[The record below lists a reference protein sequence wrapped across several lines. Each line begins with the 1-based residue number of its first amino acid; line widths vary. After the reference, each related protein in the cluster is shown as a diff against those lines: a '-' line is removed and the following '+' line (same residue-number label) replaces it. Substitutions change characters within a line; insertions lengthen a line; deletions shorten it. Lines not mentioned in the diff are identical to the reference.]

1 MEKRISVNEFRSAV
15 RVAQA
20 CNPLII
26 KRDSFLKK
34 IEKLKEEYET
44 YDAQVKALE
53 SGIVSLL
60 GISVEDIVKK
70 VVVETGTDSNGKVTK
85 ATKYLPTDNVTFD
98 AEKKQYIVNIP
109 EGEQVSS
116 EEDIPA
122 VDEAEVPTEDVGMAT
137 EMPASNNDVFQFN
150 N

>member
-60 GISVEDIVKK
+60 GISVEDMVKK
-70 VVVETGTDSNGKVTK
+70 EVVVTGTDSNGKVTK

-98 AEKKQYIVNIP
+98 AEKKQYIVSIP
-109 EGEQVSS
+109 EKGQLSS
-116 EEDIPA
+116 EENVPT
-122 VDEAEVPTEDVGMAT
+122 VEEAEAPAETVEEAT
-137 EMPASNNDVFQFN
+137 EMPASNDVFQFN

>member
-53 SGIVSLL
+53 SGIKSLL
-60 GISVEDIVKK
+60 GVGVEDIVKK
-70 VVVETGTDSNGKVTK
+70 VIESGTDSNGKPTK
-85 ATKYLPTDNVTFD
+85 TTKYLPTDIVAYD
-98 AEKKQYIVNIP
+98 KEKKQYIITISEEGQASSEGNIP
-109 EGEQVSS
+109 TVE
-116 EEDIPA
+116 
-122 VDEAEVPTEDVGMAT
+122 EAEAPAETVEEAT
-137 EMPASNNDVFQFN
+137 EMSASNDVF
-150 N
+150 

>member
-53 SGIVSLL
+53 SGIKSLL
-60 GISVEDIVKK
+60 GVGVEDIVKK
-70 VVVETGTDSNGKVTK
+70 VIESGTDSNGKPTK
-85 ATKYLPTDNVTFD
+85 TTKYLPTDIVTYD
-98 AEKKQYIVNIP
+98 KEKKQYIITIS
-109 EGEQVSS
+109 EEEQVSS
-116 EEDIPA
+116 EENIPT
-122 VDEAEVPTEDVGMAT
+122 VEEAEVPAEAVGEAT
-137 EMPASNNDVFQFN
+137 EMPASNDVFQFN

>member
-34 IEKLKEEYET
+34 IEKLKEEYDT

-60 GISVEDIVKK
+60 GISVENIVKK
-70 VVVETGTDSNGKVTK
+70 EVVVTGTDSNGKVTK

-98 AEKKQYIVNIP
+98 AEKKQYIVSIP
-109 EGEQVSS
+109 EERQSPS
-116 EEDIPA
+116 EEDVPT
-122 VDEAEVPTEDVGMAT
+122 VEEVEVPAETIEEAT
-137 EMPASNNDVFQFN
+137 EMPASNDVFQFN

>member
-60 GISVEDIVKK
+60 GISVEDMVKK
-70 VVVETGTDSNGKVTK
+70 EVVVTGTDSNGKVTK

-98 AEKKQYIVNIP
+98 AEKKQYIVSIP
-109 EGEQVSS
+109 EEGQPSS
-116 EEDIPA
+116 EEDVPTVEEAEIPA
-122 VDEAEVPTEDVGMAT
+122 ETVEEVT
-137 EMPASNNDVFQFN
+137 EMPASNDVFQFN

>member
-26 KRDSFLKK
+26 KRNSFLKK
-34 IEKLKEEYET
+34 IEKLQEEYGA

-53 SGIVSLL
+53 SGIKTLL
-60 GISVEDIVKK
+60 GVRVEDIVKK
-70 VVVETGTDSNGKVTK
+70 VIEPGTDSNGKPTK
-85 ATKYLPTDNVTFD
+85 TTKYLPTDIVTYD
-98 AEKKQYIVNIP
+98 KEKKQYIINIP
-109 EGEQVSS
+109 EGEQISS
-116 EEDIPA
+116 EETAPA
-122 VDEAEVPTEDVGMAT
+122 VKEVEVPTEAVEMAT

>member
-60 GISVEDIVKK
+60 GISVEDMVKK
-70 VVVETGTDSNGKVTK
+70 EVVVTGTDSNGKVTK
-85 ATKYLPTDNVTFD
+85 TTKYLPTDNVTFD
-98 AEKKQYIVNIP
+98 AEKKQYIVSIP
-109 EGEQVSS
+109 EEGQLSS
-116 EEDIPA
+116 EENVPT
-122 VDEAEVPTEDVGMAT
+122 VEKAEVTAETVEEAT
-137 EMPASNNDVFQFN
+137 EMPAPNDVFQFN